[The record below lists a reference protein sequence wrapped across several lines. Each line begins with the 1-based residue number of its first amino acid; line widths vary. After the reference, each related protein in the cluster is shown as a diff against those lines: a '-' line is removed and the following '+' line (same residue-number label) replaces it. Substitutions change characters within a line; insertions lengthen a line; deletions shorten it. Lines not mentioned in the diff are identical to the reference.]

1 MPNPKQIF
9 PLPFV
14 DGPRQQFSKSR
25 RNKARANRSGHHN
38 DVTNRAIAALNGLAR
53 GGVDYVNDS
62 SNFVDS
68 SSCVNVEQT
77 LQASQI
83 LQRQARVIGEVS
95 SAARAW
101 VSRPSRRG
109 DKDVGDNSNRHRDIG
124 PSSSSVD
131 QLDSP
136 SVVDE
141 VHADASLGVSFFD
154 YTQAN
159 PAVDVIADKISLP
172 SDIGS
177 VDLLDILPP
186 DVAARY
192 SRPNYG
198 VLQLP
203 PLGGFKQQP
212 RAFLCTNA
220 EYVKLVRRM
229 LAVDMIEL
237 STSAVCVNGLF
248 AVAKPD
254 GSLRLI
260 IDERNGN
267 QRWHA
272 APKVTLT
279 TPDMIASLSAEPNV
293 EIESAGS
300 DIADF
305 YHRCRIPAWMR
316 PYHALPAL
324 KAGDISSEVA
334 ARFGHQTM
342 VFPLCK
348 TLPMGFSHAVFL
360 AQSAHEFIIDSCT
373 EMKRAD
379 RILPCNDLLLDRP
392 RHSVYIDDFWLAGPK
407 GCGVPRL
414 FKQYLSVMEGKR
426 LPAKLPKVTSPTTG
440 PIKVLGMEFNG
451 TTLQFGLELDKLHR
465 LVESTQA
472 LLEAGE
478 CSGCQLSQ
486 LLGKWTWATMPRR
499 PLLSVFQNV
508 YQFAR
513 RAGSRRFQI
522 WGSVAR
528 ELQTICALAPLMFS
542 NLGAD
547 WFPFIVATDASNLGQ
562 GIEVAHAATET
573 SSSLASIAG
582 NSAVV
587 SREERV
593 RSIES
598 TGCSLDQSGW
608 IRIVSS
614 PWKWN
619 DERYEPWEH
628 INALELTAVSTA
640 VRWLISKPHS
650 LRSRV
655 ILLSDSA
662 VVVSA
667 VSKGRS
673 SSPSLLLKLRS
684 LTAHLLGHG
693 IRLFAVWVPTEA
705 NPADAASRL
714 V

>member
-1 MPNPKQIF
+1 MPHAKQIF

-14 DGPRQQFSKSR
+14 GPPRKSDSGS
-25 RNKARANRSGHHN
+25 NNARARWHRRELQT
-38 DVTNRAIAALNGLAR
+38 DVINSAITALNGLAR
-53 GGVDYVNDS
+53 GDVDYVNDS
-62 SNFVDS
+62 SKSVGA
-68 SSCVNVEQT
+68 SSCVDFSNETVENR
-77 LQASQI
+77 QASQI
-83 LQRQARVIGEVS
+83 LQRQARVVGEISRAAYRWVNRRLSGDQRAETSSKHGDIVS
-95 SAARAW
+95 
-101 VSRPSRRG
+101 
-109 DKDVGDNSNRHRDIG
+109 
-124 PSSSSVD
+124 SSSSVG
-131 QLDSP
+131 QIDSP
-136 SVVDE
+136 SVAHG
-141 VHADASLGVSFFD
+141 VHADQSLGLASFD

-203 PLGGFKQQP
+203 PIGGFKQQP

-440 PIKVLGMEFNG
+440 SIKVLGMEFNG
-451 TTLQFGLELDKLHR
+451 TTLQFGLGLDKLHR

-486 LLGKWTWATMPRR
+486 LLGKWMGNAASSAAAQRVSEC
-499 PLLSVFQNV
+499 LS
-508 YQFAR
+508 
-513 RAGSRRFQI
+513 
-522 WGSVAR
+522 
-528 ELQTICALAPLMFS
+528 ICAEGRLAKIS
-542 NLGAD
+542 NLGLGGEGTAN
-547 WFPFIVATDASNLGQ
+547 NLC
-562 GIEVAHAATET
+562 I
-573 SSSLASIAG
+573 SSSDVLQSRCGLVPLHCGYRRIKSRSRHRSCACSNGNKLFIGVNCWKLSCGVTRGACSVDRKHWLLVGSIWLDS
-582 NSAVV
+582 NRFEPV
-587 SREERV
+587 EMER
-593 RSIES
+593 R
-598 TGCSLDQSGW
+598 
-608 IRIVSS
+608 
-614 PWKWN
+614 
-619 DERYEPWEH
+619 
-628 INALELTAVSTA
+628 A
-640 VRWLISKPHS
+640 VRTMGTHQCS
-650 LRSRV
+650 
-655 ILLSDSA
+655 
-662 VVVSA
+662 
-667 VSKGRS
+667 
-673 SSPSLLLKLRS
+673 
-684 LTAHLLGHG
+684 
-693 IRLFAVWVPTEA
+693 
-705 NPADAASRL
+705 
-714 V
+714 